1 MNFELQNN
9 HHLGGFDV
17 GLLGSAMLKF
27 MECDEDDL
35 TMNYKRL
42 GSL

>member
-9 HHLGGFDV
+9 HHLGGFNV
-17 GLLGSAMLKF
+17 GLLGSAMLKI